1 MKKKI
6 TLQGILIIIAAALL
20 GITGTTIGVMA
31 LMNQAP
37 AVTVENFVGKTK
49 KTVESWRKDNSIEA
63 DRVSYVYEYDEEIKE
78 DIVISQSMKKGDVF
92 KTDSKLKITL
102 SKGADPDKEFELPD
116 FTDKNEK
123 EVKAWFTDNK
133 FTSVT
138 YSYEMNEDVTP
149 GTFISMDKE
158 AGTKVKRSAEIKVVI
173 CTPLEGKEVLVPSL
187 SSMSK
192 DEIASWAEQNRINV
206 SFVESSNDTIPA
218 GSIIS
223 ISVNENDRLNPGD
236 TITVEVSTG
245 PADQGE
251 DRYNAQPKEDPPAN
265 VTPPADNTVS
275 GGNPTSPTTP
285 SDNQSV
291 TPPTQSQPET
301 ETGTET
307 GNTHPTTYTVPDIDL
322 SLSWGR
328 DVPTI
333 KEYVSGIVYRAGIP
347 GSVTY
352 EIEEGAQNEIQSIS
366 PKAGEPITDASQIKV
381 VITYMN

>member
-37 AVTVENFVGKTK
+37 AITVEDFVGKTK
-49 KTVESWRKDNSIEA
+49 KTVESWRKDNSIEE
-63 DRVSYVYEYDEEIKE
+63 DRVSYVYAYDEEIKV

-92 KTDSKLKITL
+92 KSDSKLKITL

-123 EVKAWFTDNK
+123 EVKAWFTDNN

-138 YSYEMNEDVTP
+138 YSYEMNEEVTP

-173 CTPLEGKEVLVPSL
+173 CTPLEGEEVLVPSL

-192 DEIASWAEQNRINV
+192 DDIVSWAEQNRINV
-206 SFVESSNDTIPA
+206 SFVESANDTIPA

-251 DRYNAQPKEDPPAN
+251 DRYNAQPKEDPPVN

-291 TPPTQSQPET
+291 TPAPEPEPTPDPVRYSVPKFPLADLQGDSPEVLK
-301 ETGTET
+301 ERVNYIVTGA
-307 GNTHPTTYTVPDIDL
+307 
-322 SLSWGR
+322 R
-328 DVPTI
+328 
-333 KEYVSGIVYRAGIP
+333 IP
-347 GSVTY
+347 GKVTY
-352 EIEEGAQNEIQSIS
+352 VVEPNEFPGVASITVN
-366 PKAGEPITDASQIKV
+366 GNDITDNTTVTDASEIV
-381 VITYMN
+381 CVIYYLD

>member
-37 AVTVENFVGKTK
+37 AVTVEDFVGKTK

-63 DRVSYVYEYDEEIKE
+63 DRVSYVYAYDEEIKV

-92 KTDSKLKITL
+92 KSDSKLKITL

-123 EVKAWFTDNK
+123 EVKAWFTDNN

-138 YSYEMNEDVTP
+138 YSYEMNEEVTP

-173 CTPLEGKEVLVPSL
+173 CTPLEGEEVLVPSL

-192 DEIASWAEQNRINV
+192 DDIVSWAEQNRINV
-206 SFVESSNDTIPA
+206 SFVESANDTIPA

-251 DRYNAQPKEDPPAN
+251 DRYNAQPKEDPPVN

-291 TPPTQSQPET
+291 TPAPEPEPTPDPVRYSVPKFPLADLQGDSPEVLK
-301 ETGTET
+301 ERVNYIVTGA
-307 GNTHPTTYTVPDIDL
+307 
-322 SLSWGR
+322 R
-328 DVPTI
+328 
-333 KEYVSGIVYRAGIP
+333 IP
-347 GSVTY
+347 GKVTY
-352 EIEEGAQNEIQSIS
+352 VVEPNEFPGVASITVN
-366 PKAGEPITDASQIKV
+366 GNDITDNTTVTDASEIV
-381 VITYMN
+381 CVIYYLD

>member
-37 AVTVENFVGKTK
+37 AITVEDFVGKTK

-63 DRVSYVYEYDEEIKE
+63 DRVSYVYAYDEEIKV

-92 KTDSKLKITL
+92 KSDSKLKITL

-123 EVKAWFTDNK
+123 EVKAWFTDNN

-138 YSYEMNEDVTP
+138 YSYEMNEEVTP

-173 CTPLEGKEVLVPSL
+173 CTPLEGEEVLVPSL

-192 DEIASWAEQNRINV
+192 DDISSWAQQNRINV
-206 SFVESSNDTIPA
+206 SFVESANDTIPA

-251 DRYNAQPKEDPPAN
+251 DRYNAQPKEDPPVN

-291 TPPTQSQPET
+291 TPAPEPEPTPDPVRYSVPKFPLADLQGDSPEVLK
-301 ETGTET
+301 ERVNYIVTGA
-307 GNTHPTTYTVPDIDL
+307 
-322 SLSWGR
+322 R
-328 DVPTI
+328 
-333 KEYVSGIVYRAGIP
+333 IP
-347 GSVTY
+347 GKVTY
-352 EIEEGAQNEIQSIS
+352 VVEPNEFPGVASITVN
-366 PKAGEPITDASQIKV
+366 GNDITDNTTVTDASEIV
-381 VITYMN
+381 CVIYYLD

>member
-6 TLQGILIIIAAALL
+6 TLQGILIIVAAALL

-37 AVTVENFVGKTK
+37 AVTVEDFVGKTK

-173 CTPLEGKEVLVPSL
+173 CTPLEGEEVLVPSL

-192 DEIASWAEQNRINV
+192 DDIVSWAEQNRINV
-206 SFVESSNDTIPA
+206 SFVESANDTIPA

-251 DRYNAQPKEDPPAN
+251 DRYNAQPKEDPPVN

-291 TPPTQSQPET
+291 TPAPEPEPTPDPVRYSVPKFPLADLQGDSPEVLK
-301 ETGTET
+301 ERVNYIVTGA
-307 GNTHPTTYTVPDIDL
+307 
-322 SLSWGR
+322 R
-328 DVPTI
+328 
-333 KEYVSGIVYRAGIP
+333 IP
-347 GSVTY
+347 GKVTY
-352 EIEEGAQNEIQSIS
+352 VVEPNEFPGVASITVN
-366 PKAGEPITDASQIKV
+366 GNDITDNTTVTDASEIV
-381 VITYMN
+381 CVIYYLD